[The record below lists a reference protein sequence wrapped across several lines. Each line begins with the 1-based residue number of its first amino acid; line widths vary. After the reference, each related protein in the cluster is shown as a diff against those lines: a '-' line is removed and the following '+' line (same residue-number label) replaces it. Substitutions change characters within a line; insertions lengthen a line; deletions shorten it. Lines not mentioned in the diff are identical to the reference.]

1 MSKEFEELVLKKLEK
16 LDTLEEKISNTD
28 KVIQEVILP
37 KLDKLDILEEK
48 TANTDKVIKEV
59 ILPKLDKLDS
69 LEVKITNTDKTLQ
82 EISTELKNTQKELKI
97 TQEGLEN
104 LTNKFTVFDFE
115 INKRIDTL
123 FDAFTVNRE
132 KDLVHEK
139 DINSLDEKVFN
150 HSIRISN
157 LENKIL
163 IA

>member
-16 LDTLEEKISNTD
+16 LDTLEEKTANTD

-37 KLDKLDILEEK
+37 
-48 TANTDKVIKEV
+48 
-59 ILPKLDKLDS
+59 KLDS

-82 EISTELKNTQKELKI
+82 EISTELKNTQKELRT
-97 TQEGLEN
+97 TQKGLEN
-104 LTNKFTVFDFE
+104 LTNKFTMFDFE

-139 DINSLDEKVFN
+139 DIKSLDEKVFN

-163 IA
+163 TA